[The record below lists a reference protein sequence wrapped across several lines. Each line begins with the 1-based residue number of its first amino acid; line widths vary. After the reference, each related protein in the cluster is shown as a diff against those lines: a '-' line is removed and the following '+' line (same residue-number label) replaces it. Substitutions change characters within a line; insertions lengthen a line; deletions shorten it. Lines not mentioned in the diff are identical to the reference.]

1 MPLLLKPI
9 ILALLTG
16 IVTLIIP
23 KKVKLL
29 RNLIALASSFVILL
43 LSIRLFILRP
53 LEWLFNGEVF
63 FSMDGL
69 SGFIFLAISLFGFLI
84 TLYSIGLN
92 KGTEYK
98 SYFPYVFWTIAIS
111 QAAVLANNIIALL
124 VFWGFLGLT
133 LYLLVNQGGPDAAPV
148 SKKTFIIVG
157 GSDCF
162 LILGLAILWNM
173 TETLSMHEMNV
184 PIAGKLSTISF
195 LCLLIAALTKAG
207 AMPFHTWVPDVAEKG
222 PVAVTAFLPAS
233 LDKLLGIYLL
243 GRICISLYT
252 LNNAMHM
259 VLLIV
264 GSVTII
270 AAVKMALI
278 QHDMKRL
285 LGYHAVSQV
294 GYMVLGFGTG
304 NPIGIMGALFHM
316 INNTIYKSS
325 LFLSAGAVESRTKDS
340 DLDNLGG
347 LAKFMPLTFICA
359 FIASLA
365 ISGVP
370 PFNGFV
376 SKWMIYQGI
385 ITLGKSG
392 HKLWI
397 IWLAAAMFGSALTLA
412 SFIKLLHAVFLG
424 QMSAK
429 LKAKVSQLKEA
440 GIGLIIPMTILS
452 LLCIIFG
459 VFAFKVPL
467 PFIKEALGDTGVHYP
482 GLWNASL
489 ATIFILI
496 GLFIGCVIYFIGNV
510 KAVRED
516 DHYIG
521 GEKVNEE
528 MRLSGVHFYDTI
540 KNMWGLKTMYALA
553 HKKVFDIY
561 DQGIKGTF
569 YISGLLQKLHSGVL
583 LNYLA
588 WVIFGL
594 LALLIIFLE
603 NLF

>member
-9 ILALLTG
+9 ALALLTG
-16 IVTLIIP
+16 IIALIIP
-23 KKVKLL
+23 KKVKLA
-29 RNLIALASSFVILL
+29 RNLIALVSSFLILL

-53 LEWLFNGEVF
+53 LEWLVNGEVF
-63 FSMDGL
+63 FSLDGL

-92 KGTEYK
+92 KETEYK
-98 SYFPYVFWTIAIS
+98 TYFAYIFWTIAVS
-111 QAAVLANNIIALL
+111 QAAVLANNIIALV

-133 LYLLVNQGGPDAAPV
+133 LYLLVNQGGPDVAPV
-148 SKKTFIIVG
+148 SKKAFIIIG

-162 LILGLAILWNM
+162 LILGLAILCSM
-173 TETLSMHEMNV
+173 AETLNMHEINI
-184 PIAGKLSTISF
+184 PISGRLSTISF
-195 LCLLIAALTKAG
+195 LCLLIAALAKAG

-243 GRICISLYT
+243 ARICMSLYI
-252 LNNAMHM
+252 LNNAMQM

-316 INNTIYKSS
+316 INNTIYKTS

-340 DLDNLGG
+340 DLDRLGG
-347 LAKFMPLTFICA
+347 LAKVMPLTFVCA

-385 ITLGKSG
+385 ITLGNSG

-397 IWLAAAMFGSALTLA
+397 IWLVAAMFGSALTLA

-424 QMSAK
+424 EMSDRLKQKLSQMK
-429 LKAKVSQLKEA
+429 KA
-440 GIGLIIPMTILS
+440 GIALVLPMVVLS

-459 VFAFKVPL
+459 IFAFKIPL
-467 PFIKEALGDTGVHYP
+467 PFINEALDTQVSYP
-482 GLWNASL
+482 GVWQASL
-489 ATIFILI
+489 ATLFILI
-496 GLFIGCVIYFIGNV
+496 GLAIGGVIYLMGNV
-510 KAVRED
+510 KGIRESD
-516 DHYIG
+516 TYIG
-521 GEKVNEE
+521 GEKTNEE
-528 MRLSGVHFYDTI
+528 MRQSGVNFYDTI
-540 KNMWGLKTMYALA
+540 KNMRGLRTMYALA
-553 HKKVFDIY
+553 HRKVFDIY
-561 DQGIKGTF
+561 DQGGKVTF
-569 YISGLLQKLHSGVL
+569 YITGLLKKLHSGVL
-583 LNYLA
+583 LSYLT
-588 WVIFGL
+588 WVLFGL
-594 LALLIIFLE
+594 LALLVIFLE
-603 NLF
+603 NIF